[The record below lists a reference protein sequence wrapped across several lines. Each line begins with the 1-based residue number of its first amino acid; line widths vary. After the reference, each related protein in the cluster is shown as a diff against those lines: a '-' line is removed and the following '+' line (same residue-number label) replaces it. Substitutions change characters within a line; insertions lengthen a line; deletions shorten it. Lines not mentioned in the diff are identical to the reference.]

1 MVEAIL
7 YTLSDKSRMAIISA
21 VAGHGESAIHSKH
34 TVVFDHALG
43 CDEVEEAK
51 GLTQRV
57 LSHSH

>member
-7 YTLSDKSRMAIISA
+7 YTLSDTSRMAIISA
-21 VAGHGESAIHSKH
+21 VAGKGAGAIRSTH
-34 TVVFDHALG
+34 TVVFDHAPG
-43 CDEVEEAK
+43 CDDVEEAK